1 MAKKSVTREKSTKAT
16 AKTATKAT
24 KSQKTAPTK
33 QIAPKDKL
41 LPRLTLL
48 FFDRPLLTFVL
59 WLTIV
64 VFGFLSY
71 TTFLRREGFPS
82 VNIPLNIV
90 TGGYFVN
97 DPVKVDQQAA
107 KPISEIALA
116 DKDVK
121 AVSSTSAPNFFTVSI
136 QYKDGTDAQSASA
149 RLDKAVKDSG
159 KLPPQAQVRF
169 NAPYFGATGGDIQQ
183 IDEAISFYDKTG
195 TAPTAQTA
203 AKAEAAANWLKQQN
217 IPGVKAVFIK
227 SPYEVSTDPA
237 TGKPISV
244 QKNFDGYGQREGDS
258 NKFYNSVLI
267 GISTEKGTDVIKLNN
282 NVEKAINEMLKQPQF
297 EGYGAK
303 VSASF
308 APSIKDNIGEL
319 QRVLIE
325 GLLAVLV
332 VGSIVIAIRASVITV
347 VSMITV
353 LLATLG
359 LMYLSGYTL
368 NVITLF
374 ALILGLALI
383 VDDTIIMVEA
393 IDAARKRLKD
403 RREIVKEAA
412 TKISR
417 AMLAAT
423 LTACLS
429 FAPLLFV
436 GGILGTFIRA
446 IPITLI
452 ASLLISLLVALIF
465 IPFFSRFLLLGKKQL
480 KKGGVKELSA
490 GFEAR
495 LAAFIASPMLWARRS
510 RKRLGAV
517 IASAIL
523 VGLLFVGAGMF
534 IARDV
539 IFNIFPPSKDTN
551 KLMVSVSFKPGT
563 TIDEAE
569 LITAE
574 AEKVTSQV
582 LGDNFVKAS
591 YYATGS
597 TQSAALSIDLKPY
610 SQRDIT
616 SPELVTKL
624 QASFDKDFQAA
635 PVAVS
640 QVDLGPPSS
649 GFTVQIKAD
658 NREAANKLANDL
670 QTWMKT
676 AELKRPNN
684 SVARFVNPT
693 VSNAAII
700 ERKDGKVV
708 VTVNANFDGSDT
720 TTLVNLAQ
728 KAVKKEFDDTRVA
741 GYGLEKDA
749 IGFDLGQES
758 DNQNSFKTLA
768 LAFPVL
774 LVVIFILLAI
784 EFHSLL
790 QPLLIF
796 MAIPFSIF
804 GVMLGLKLTNN
815 AISFFTMLGFFAL
828 VGLSIKNTI
837 LLTDYAN
844 QARRQGMAPIDATV
858 AALEERFRPLFATS
872 MTAVVSLIPLA
883 IASPFWQGLSVVL
896 IFGLLSSTFL
906 VVTVFPYYYLAA
918 EYLRIRVRAGSAIL
932 WFLIAFLIAG
942 VLGKF
947 FGPWIALLTIPIVG
961 YLAVLKSHY
970 QRRLNKD

>member
-1 MAKKSVTREKSTKAT
+1 MAKKPVKQTTRTKA
-16 AKTATKAT
+16 
-24 KSQKTAPTK
+24 KSSIK
-33 QIAPKDKL
+33 QRKDVKPKDKL
-41 LPRLTLL
+41 LPRLTLA
-48 FFDRPLLTFVL
+48 FFDRPLLTFILWIAIVL
-59 WLTIV
+59 
-64 VFGFLSY
+64 FGLLSY

-107 KPISEIALA
+107 EPISEIVLA
-116 DKDVK
+116 DQDVK
-121 AVSSTSAPNFFTVSI
+121 SVSSTSAPNFFTVSI
-136 QYKDGTDAQSASA
+136 QYKDGTDAQAASA
-149 RLDKAVKDSG
+149 RLEKTVKDSG

-183 IDEAISFYDKTG
+183 IDEAISFFDKTG
-195 TAPTAQTA
+195 NSPTAQTN
-203 AKAEAAANWLKQQN
+203 AKAEEAAVWLKQQN
-217 IPGVKAVFIK
+217 IPGVKALFVK
-227 SPYEVSTDPA
+227 SPYEVSIDPA
-237 TGKPISV
+237 TGKPVSV
-244 QKNFDGYGQREGDS
+244 QKNFDGYAKREGNE
-258 NKFYNSVLI
+258 NKFYDSVLI
-267 GISTEKGTDVIKLNN
+267 GVSAEKGTDVITLNDH
-282 NVEKAINEMLKQPQF
+282 VEKALHEMLKQAQF
-297 EGYGAK
+297 EGYGAE

-319 QRVLIE
+319 QRVLLE

-332 VGSIVIAIRASVITV
+332 VGSIVIAIRASIITV

-353 LLATLG
+353 LLATLA
-359 LMYLSGYTL
+359 LMYVSGYTL

-393 IDAARKRLKD
+393 IDAARKKLKD

-452 ASLLISLLVALIF
+452 ASLLISLVVALVF

-480 KKGGVKELSA
+480 GKHGVKEISA

-495 LAAFIASPMLWARRS
+495 LAAFIAKPMLWARSS
-510 RKRLGAV
+510 RKRLGGV
-517 IASAIL
+517 ITSAIL
-523 VGLLFVGAGMF
+523 AGLLFVGAGMF

-539 IFNIFPPSKDTN
+539 VFNIFPPTKDTN
-551 KLMVSVSFKPGT
+551 GLAVTVNFKPGT
-563 TIDEAE
+563 TIEEAE
-569 LITAE
+569 AITAQ
-574 AEKVTSQV
+574 AEKITSQV
-582 LGDNFVKAS
+582 LGENFVEAS
-591 YYATGS
+591 YFSTGS
-597 TQSAALSIDLKPY
+597 SQSATMSVELTPY
-610 SQRDIT
+610 SEREAT
-616 SPELVTKL
+616 SPELVKEL
-624 QASFDKDFQAA
+624 QATFDKEFTAA

-640 QVDLGPPSS
+640 QIDLGPPSS
-649 GFTVQIKAD
+649 GFTVQITAD
-658 NREAANKLANDL
+658 NREAAMKMATDM
-670 QTWMKT
+670 QAWMKS

-684 SVARFVNPT
+684 TTARFVNPT

-700 ERKDGKVV
+700 QRNNDKVI
-708 VTVNANFDGSDT
+708 VTVTGNFDGNDT

-728 KAVKKEFDDTRVA
+728 NAVKKEFSEERITS
-741 GYGLEKDA
+741 YGLPKDA
-749 IGFDLGQES
+749 LSFDIGQES
-758 DNQNSFKTLA
+758 DNQDSFKTLA

-774 LVVIFILLAI
+774 LFVIFLLLAV
-784 EFHSLL
+784 EFRSLL

-918 EYLRIRVRAGSAIL
+918 EYLRLRIKAGSAIL
-932 WFLIAFLIAG
+932 WLLIALVVAVI
-942 VLGKF
+942 LGRL
-947 FGPWIALLTIPIVG
+947 FGPWVALLTMPIVG
-961 YLAVLKSHY
+961 YLAFLKGHY
-970 QRRLNKD
+970 QRRLKRNIK

>member
-1 MAKKSVTREKSTKAT
+1 MAKKPAKQTPKAKTKA
-16 AKTATKAT
+16 KTSKDI
-24 KSQKTAPTK
+24 K
-33 QIAPKDKL
+33 PKDKF
-41 LPRLTLL
+41 LPRITLL
-48 FFDRPLLTFVL
+48 FFDRPLLTFILWVSIVL
-59 WLTIV
+59 
-64 VFGFLSY
+64 FGFLSY

-97 DPVKVDQQAA
+97 DPIKVDQQAA
-107 KPISEIALA
+107 KPISDIALA

-121 AVSSTSAPNFFTVSI
+121 SVSSTSAPNFFSVTI
-136 QYKDGTDAQSASA
+136 QYKDGTDAQSAAA
-149 RLDKAVKDSG
+149 RLEKSVKDSG
-159 KLPPQAQVRF
+159 KIPPQAQIRF

-195 TAPTAQTA
+195 TSSTAQTS
-203 AKAEAAANWLKQQN
+203 AKAEEAATWLKDQH
-217 IPGVKAVFIK
+217 IPGVKDVFVK
-227 SPYEVSTDPA
+227 SPFEVSIDPA
-237 TGKPISV
+237 TGKPVTI
-244 QKNFDGYGQREGDS
+244 QKNFDGYGQREGNES
-258 NKFYNSVLI
+258 KFYNSVLI
-267 GISTEKGTDVIKLNN
+267 GISTEKGTDVIKLNDH
-282 NVEKAINEMLKQPQF
+282 VEKAIDEMLKQPQF
-297 EGYGAK
+297 ENYGAK

-325 GLLAVLV
+325 GLIAVLV

-359 LMYLSGYTL
+359 LMYASGNTL

-446 IPITLI
+446 IPLTLI

-480 KKGGVKELSA
+480 GKSGVKELSA
-490 GFEAR
+490 GFEAK
-495 LAAFIASPMLWARRS
+495 LAAFIAKPMLWARTS
-510 RKRLGAV
+510 RKRLGGV
-517 IASAIL
+517 IVTAIF

-539 IFNIFPPSKDTN
+539 VFNIFPPSKDTN
-551 KLMVSVSFKPGT
+551 GLTVSVNFKPGT
-563 TIDEAE
+563 TIDDAEA
-569 LITAE
+569 ITAQ

-582 LGDNFVKAS
+582 LGNNFVEAS
-591 YYATGS
+591 YYNTGS
-597 TQSAALSIDLKPY
+597 TQSATLNIELTPY
-610 SQRDIT
+610 GKRDVT
-616 SPELVTKL
+616 SPELVKQL
-624 QASFDKDFQAA
+624 QSTFDQDFQEAQVS
-635 PVAVS
+635 VA

-649 GFTVQIKAD
+649 GFTVQISAD
-658 NREAANKLANDL
+658 NREAATKMANDL
-670 QTWMKT
+670 QAWMKT
-676 AELKRPNN
+676 AELKRTNKTT
-684 SVARFVNPT
+684 ARFVNPT

-700 ERKDGKVV
+700 QRSDGKVI
-708 VTVNANFDGSDT
+708 VTVTANFDGNDT
-720 TTLVNLAQ
+720 TTLVTLAQ
-728 KAVKKEFDDTRVA
+728 TAVKKEFSPDKITS
-741 GYGLEKDA
+741 YGLPRDA
-749 IGFDLGQES
+749 LSFDIGQES
-758 DNQNSFKTLA
+758 DNQDSFKTLA

-774 LVVIFILLAI
+774 LFVIFLLLAV

-918 EYLRIRVRAGSAIL
+918 EYLRVRSQGHLVALWIIL
-932 WFLIAFLIAG
+932 ALVIAG
-942 VLGKF
+942 LLGRF
-947 FGPWIALLTIPIVG
+947 FGPLIALLTIPIIA
-961 YLAVLKSHY
+961 YLAFLKGHY
-970 QRRLNKD
+970 QRRLTKKH